1 MIMLK
6 PYQAIPIQDCGEPLV
21 PIPLSEFATET
32 PPPYVLLGA
41 DYGDQSPYCL
51 RAGVLAALREA
62 QANLRHIEPGWGL
75 YIFDA
80 YRPLAVQQFM
90 VDYTYGELLRG
101 RSLSPNSLTPPEQAA
116 LWQEVYQ
123 FWAAPNPDPATPP
136 PHSTG
141 AAIDLTLINA
151 AGEIV
156 PMGGEIDEISVRS
169 HPDYYAHPQNS
180 PEKTYGHHRRLL
192 RDVMEGAGFRQHPNE
207 WWHFSQGDQLWAW
220 LNQQEH
226 PEIEYLARYGRVIF

>member
-1 MIMLK
+1 MLK
-6 PYQAIPIQDCGEPLV
+6 PYQSLPIQDCGEPLV
-21 PIPLSEFATET
+21 AIPLTEFSTET
-32 PPPYVLLGA
+32 PPPYARLGA

-51 RAGVLAALREA
+51 RAGVLAALQDA
-62 QANLRHIEPGWGL
+62 QANLRRIEPGWSL
-75 YIFDA
+75 HIFDA

-90 VDYTYGELLRG
+90 VDYTYGELLKG
-101 RSLSPNSLTPPEQAA
+101 RSLSPDALSNAQQAD

-141 AAIDLTLINA
+141 AALDLTLINA
-151 AGEIV
+151 LGELV

-169 HPDYYAHPQNS
+169 HPDYYAHPQNDR
-180 PEKTYGHHRRLL
+180 EQTYGDHRQLL
-192 RDVMEGAGFRQHPNE
+192 RDAMAAAGFRQHPNE

-220 LNQQEH
+220 LNQQSD
-226 PEIEYLARYGRVIF
+226 PTGEYLARYGRVIF

>member
-1 MIMLK
+1 MLK
-6 PYQAIPIQDCGEPLV
+6 PYQAIAIEDCGEPLL
-21 PIPLSEFATET
+21 PIPMGEFVMAT
-32 PPPYVLLGA
+32 PPPYAGLGA

-51 RAGVLAALREA
+51 RAGVLTALRAA
-62 QANLRHIEPGWGL
+62 QGYLQSVQPGWGL

-90 VDYTYGELLRG
+90 VDYTYQELLRG
-101 RSLSPNSLTPPEQAA
+101 RSLSPHHLTPSEQAA

-151 AGEIV
+151 LGEIV
-156 PMGGEIDEISVRS
+156 SMGGEIDEISVRS
-169 HPDYYAHPQNS
+169 HPDYYAHPQNA
-180 PEKTYGHHRRLL
+180 PEQIYHYHRQLL
-192 RDVMEGAGFRQHPNE
+192 RDTMEGAGFRQHPHE

-220 LNQQEH
+220 LNRQDH
-226 PEIEYLARYGRVIF
+226 PETEYLARYGRVIV

>member
-6 PYQAIPIQDCGEPLV
+6 PYQSLPIQDCGEPLM
-21 PIPLSEFATET
+21 PIPLGEFSTAN

-41 DYGDQSPYCL
+41 DYGEQSPYCL
-51 RAGVLAALREA
+51 RAGVLAALRAA
-62 QANLRHIEPGWGL
+62 QGELRRLKPGWGL
-75 YIFDA
+75 HIFDA

-90 VDYTYGELLRG
+90 VDYTYQELLKG
-101 RSLSPNSLTPPEQAA
+101 RSPDTLTPSEQAA

-151 AGEIV
+151 RGELV
-156 PMGGEIDEISVRS
+156 PMGGEIDEISERS
-169 HPDYYAHPQNS
+169 HPDYYAHPQNDR
-180 PEKTYGHHRRLL
+180 EQTYGDHRQLL
-192 RDVMEGAGFRQHPNE
+192 RDAMEWAGFRQHPHE

-220 LNQQEH
+220 LNQQDH
-226 PEIEYLARYGRVIF
+226 PDGEYLARYGRVIF

>member
-1 MIMLK
+1 MLK
-6 PYQAIPIQDCGEPLV
+6 PYQSLPIQDCGEPLV
-21 PIPLSEFATET
+21 PIPLSEFSTQT

-41 DYGDQSPYCL
+41 DYGAQSPYCL

-62 QANLRHIEPGWGL
+62 QGNLRRIQPGWGL
-75 YIFDA
+75 HIFDA

-90 VDYTYGELLRG
+90 VDYTYQELLEE
-101 RSLSPNSLTPPEQAA
+101 RSLSPKSLTPPAQAA

-123 FWAAPNPDPATPP
+123 FWAAPNADPATPP

-141 AAIDLTLINA
+141 AAVDLTLINA

-156 PMGGEIDEISVRS
+156 AMGGEIDEISARS

-180 PEKTYGHHRRLL
+180 PEKIYAHHRCLL
-192 RDVMEGAGFRQHPNE
+192 REVMERAGFRQHPNE

-220 LNQQEH
+220 LNQQKD
-226 PEIEYLARYGRVIF
+226 PKREYFARYGRLIF